1 MRQPT
6 GVSNT
11 KTAMSVW
18 NGRIAP
24 VFDTA
29 RELLVIDIESGRT
42 VVQTGVTLPD
52 GPPGLKVTA
61 LAELGVGA
69 LVCGA
74 ISWPLHAMVTASG
87 IRLVPFIAGAV
98 DEVVRSWLSGKIE
111 QAALAMPGCGWR
123 RGWSGRET
131 ASAMGAGIRRGQG
144 GARRGRRWGR
154 GRTATGRGAGDGGPM
169 PGPAGSCICFV
180 CGHREPHERGVP
192 CAERTCPACGT
203 PLVKES

>member
-6 GVSNT
+6 GVSNM
-11 KTAMSVW
+11 KTALSVW

-29 RELLVIDIESGRT
+29 RDILVIDVESGRA
-42 VVQTGVTLPD
+42 VAQTAVTLPD
-52 GPPGLKVTA
+52 GLPVQKVRG

-87 IRLVPFIAGAV
+87 IRVVPFIAGAV
-98 DEVVRSWLSGKIE
+98 DDVVSAWLSGRIE

-131 ASAMGAGIRRGQG
+131 ASASDAGSGWGQG
-144 GARRGRRWGR
+144 GARRGRGWGR
-154 GRTATGRGAGDGGPM
+154 GRTAAGRGAGAGGPN
-169 PGPAGSCICFV
+169 PGQAGRCICLV

-192 CAERTCPACGT
+192 CAERTCPSCGT
-203 PLVKES
+203 HLVRES